1 MAKRK
6 EPLSSSAASAR
17 RSKVLKALDD
27 LGNNP
32 PDDAASGSV
41 DNVRDDHDNDTHDG
55 SSDDVKNDS
64 MDNIEDGSSNGVNL
78 EGGHDNNVAEAGT
91 KDQST
96 QSSIA
101 SDNSPDIIF
110 HQVVG

>member
-6 EPLSSSAASAR
+6 EPSSSSATSAR
-17 RSKVLKALDD
+17 RSKVLKALND

-32 PDDAASGSV
+32 PDDAASDSV
-41 DNVRDDHDNDTHDG
+41 DNVRDDHDNDTHNG
-55 SSDDVKNDS
+55 SSDDVKNDAT
-64 MDNIEDGSSNGVNL
+64 DNIEDGSNNGVNV
-78 EGGHDNNVAEAGT
+78 EEGHDNNVPEAGT

-96 QSSIA
+96 QSSTA
-101 SDNSPDIIF
+101 SDSSPDMIF